1 MAKKLFMGLSRTLFF
16 RYTAPMRVNGIIIG
30 AGIIGSALAY
40 ELSQK
45 GISNLHVVDPDLEG
59 PLSSTER
66 NAGGVRHLWQ
76 QPINRELSRFS
87 ISLFEKLKTEIGFN
101 QTGYLWLFAKGEEQA
116 GKDMLARTQSHNL
129 NYEELSVAEIKTRY
143 PFLDKTD
150 DLAFAIFGPR
160 DGLIN
165 SNSLKQFYRAE
176 AKKRGVTFHDRHVVH
191 SLNENNGVAEVSL
204 STVTSDIAAQEHLKN
219 PDLLLKNSGSMKWSA
234 DFVILAAGA
243 WSKELLIPMIRDPK
257 IEPIR
262 RQIILFKAEN
272 FNMNEYGMIV
282 DTSRVYFHPE
292 GGNILAGLVLKNE
305 KPGLRFDVD
314 SDFFESH
321 IWPALYERS
330 SSLEKLKAIT
340 GWGGLYSYTPDTSG
354 ILGKIPGTHTLFEC
368 HSFTGRGVMQSYG
381 AAIALTE
388 LILEKKFKTINASCL
403 SRERFTAGGQE
414 HLLPEGLHI

>member
-1 MAKKLFMGLSRTLFF
+1 MK
-16 RYTAPMRVNGIIIG
+16 VNGIIIG
-30 AGIIGSALAY
+30 AGIIGSAIAY
-40 ELSQK
+40 ELSKK
-45 GISNLHVVDPDLEG
+45 GMSDLHVIDPDLEG

-76 QPINRELSRFS
+76 QPINRELSRHS
-87 ISLFEKLKTEIGFN
+87 ISFFETVKSEIGFN
-101 QTGYLWLFAKGEEQA
+101 QTGYLWLFSKAEQFSGE
-116 GKDMLARTQSHNL
+116 DMLLKTRNHNL
-129 NYEELSVAEIKTRY
+129 QYEKMSVADIRNRY
-143 PFLDKTD
+143 PFLDKTE
-150 DLAFAIFGPR
+150 DLAFAIYGSK

-165 SNSLKQFYRAE
+165 SNALKQHYRTE
-176 AKKRGVTFHDRHVVH
+176 AKKRGVVFHDRHLAH
-191 SLNENNGVAEVSL
+191 SMKDSHSGAQVSV
-204 STVTSDIAAQEHLKN
+204 SRITSDVAAHSHLKV
-219 PDLLLKNSGSMKWSA
+219 PQTLLNTAGAGTWSA
-234 DFVILAAGA
+234 NFVVLAAGA
-243 WSKELLIPMIRDPK
+243 WSRDLLLPLIKNPL

-272 FNMNEYGMIV
+272 FDMNEYGMVV

-305 KPGLRFDVD
+305 PSGFNFDVD

-330 SSLEKLKAIT
+330 SHLERLKPIT

-354 ILGKIPGTHTLFEC
+354 ILGKIPGCHHLYEC

-388 LILEKKFKTINASCL
+388 LILKNKFETIDASCL
-403 SRERFTAGGQE
+403 NRDRFETGNE
-414 HLLPEGLHI
+414 SLLLPEGLHI

>member
-1 MAKKLFMGLSRTLFF
+1 MK
-16 RYTAPMRVNGIIIG
+16 VNGIIIG
-30 AGIIGSALAY
+30 AGIIGSAIAY
-40 ELSQK
+40 ELSRQ
-45 GISNLHVVDPDLEG
+45 GMSDLHVIDPDLEG

-76 QPINRELSRFS
+76 QPINRELSKHS
-87 ISLFEKLKTEIGFN
+87 IALFEKLKTEIGFN
-101 QTGYLWLFAKGEEQA
+101 QTGYLWLFGKGEEKA
-116 GKDMLARTQSHNL
+116 GKEMLARTQGHNL
-129 NYEELSVAEIKTRY
+129 SYEELSVSEIRSRY

-150 DLAFAIFGPR
+150 DLAFAIFGAK

-165 SNSLKQFYRAE
+165 SNSLKQYYRTE
-176 AKKRGVTFHDRHVVH
+176 AKKQGVIFHDRHVVH
-191 SLNENNGVAEVSL
+191 SMLEKAGKAQITL
-204 STVTSDIAAQEHLKN
+204 STVTSDIAAQDHLKN
-219 PDLLLKNSGSMKWSA
+219 PESLLKKSGPITWTA

-243 WSKELLIPMIRDPK
+243 WSRELLIPHLTHPL

-272 FNMNEYGMIV
+272 FHMNEYGMIV

-305 KPGLRFDVD
+305 KPGFNFDVD
-314 SDFFESH
+314 PDFFESH

-354 ILGKIPGTHTLFEC
+354 ILGKVPGAQTLYEC

-381 AAIALTE
+381 AAIALSE
-388 LILEKKFKTINASCL
+388 LILKKQFQTIDASCL
-403 SRERFTAGGQE
+403 SRDRFLTGHSE
-414 HLLPEGLHI
+414 ELLPEGLHI